1 MTDNYYTSQKARL
14 LKESDKSVSRV
25 KEVFLSRYG
34 EELTDTMIGE
44 ARGEYEALTPQLPYI
59 GGKQPFT
66 QFIISSG
73 WFLAMYRV
81 LKSHGGTV
89 EPDGKLVYELS
100 KAFLKVYPRFLRRL
114 FGHMTFSRRYLR
126 RLRKRA
132 AESQKRQYPGDYV
145 YVFVEGDGE
154 EFDFGVDYMECA
166 TCKFLSEQGAPELA
180 PYLCA
185 VDEIYSEALGW
196 ELMRTMTLAD
206 GHEKCDFRF
215 KRGGVT
221 RVAIPQS
228 LRRNEP

>member
-1 MTDNYYTSQKARL
+1 
-14 LKESDKSVSRV
+14 
-25 KEVFLSRYG
+25 
-34 EELTDTMIGE
+34 
-44 ARGEYEALTPQLPYI
+44 
-59 GGKQPFT
+59 
-66 QFIISSG
+66 
-73 WFLAMYRV
+73 MYRV

-89 EPDGKLVYELS
+89 EEAGKLVYELS
-100 KAFLKVYPRFLRRL
+100 KAFLGVYPRFLRRL
-114 FGHMTFSRRYLR
+114 FGRMTFSRRYLR

-145 YVFVEGDGE
+145 TVLVEGAGE

-185 VDEIYSEALGW
+185 VHEMYSEALGW
-196 ELMRTMTLAD
+196 GLMRTMTLAE